1 MTKIYFLVGSFVLV
15 SLAPGGRAEENS
27 DVSKTGAQQASAV
40 RSGQHDFDA
49 LIGEWKYHLK
59 RRLHPLTGSSNWV
72 EFDGTGVCSKVWD
85 GRAQMDTIV
94 VDGPTGHL
102 EGLTLRWYNP
112 EAHQWGLYWANSKDG
127 KVVPPQI
134 GEFKNGRG
142 EFYAQDML
150 DGQAFSFDLFVRI

>member
-1 MTKIYFLVGSFVLV
+1 MTKIYFLVGSLVLV

-27 DVSKTGAQQASAV
+27 DVSKAGASAV

-102 EGLTLRWYNP
+102 EGLTLR
-112 EAHQWGLYWANSKDG
+112 L
-127 KVVPPQI
+127 
-134 GEFKNGRG
+134 
-142 EFYAQDML
+142 
-150 DGQAFSFDLFVRI
+150 